1 MRVVSYGKD
10 DALGRPDLGRTLVDR
25 FFGYV
30 TADLLQRSDH
40 RSVQAL
46 EADIRKLVTT
56 WNENPKPFIW
66 TKTAEQILGK
76 LGRLTDF
83 KFGAL
88 DHCGLCL
95 RRAVR
100 MRQLPAHTRSRVHG
114 PTGGTWLPRVAT

>member
-1 MRVVSYGKD
+1 MRVVSYWKD
-10 DALGRPDLGRTLVDR
+10 DAFGRPDLGRTLVDR

-56 WNENPKPFIW
+56 WNENPKPFLW

-76 LGRLTDF
+76 LGRLIQRTSNS
-83 KFGAL
+83 G
-88 DHCGLCL
+88 H
-95 RRAVR
+95 
-100 MRQLPAHTRSRVHG
+100 
-114 PTGGTWLPRVAT
+114 

>member
-1 MRVVSYGKD
+1 MRVVSYWKD

-46 EADIRKLVTT
+46 GADIRKLVTT
-56 WNENPKPFIW
+56 WNENPKPFLW

-76 LGRLTDF
+76 LGRLIQRTSNS
-83 KFGAL
+83 G
-88 DHCGLCL
+88 H
-95 RRAVR
+95 
-100 MRQLPAHTRSRVHG
+100 
-114 PTGGTWLPRVAT
+114 

>member
-1 MRVVSYGKD
+1 MRVVSYWKD

-56 WNENPKPFIW
+56 WNENPKPFLW
-66 TKTAEQILGK
+66 TKTAEQILGN
-76 LGRLTDF
+76 LGRLIQRTSNS
-83 KFGAL
+83 G
-88 DHCGLCL
+88 H
-95 RRAVR
+95 
-100 MRQLPAHTRSRVHG
+100 
-114 PTGGTWLPRVAT
+114 